1 MVYEILGVCKISHRT
16 GKVVSNRENAI
27 AEQVQVSPDDGARQ
41 GAGDAPSLSF
51 IRGDAV
57 EREITGWRREAL
69 VRQRCARK
77 VIVFFLVGAFFSLR
91 APLNQA
97 QEAGR
102 KKSACTKAGR
112 KPQLSPFSTTI
123 RSALS
128 VDFKASVSSTL
139 RERSCYIVIKN
150 SEGFQSFSASTACR
164 EYDCLPVMYKASGL
178 ACMPKRE
185 NAANSM

>member
-1 MVYEILGVCKISHRT
+1 MTVLGKAQAT
-16 GKVVSNRENAI
+16 P
-27 AEQVQVSPDDGARQ
+27 QVSLSSVVMQLSARLPVGDGKHSFASVVQ
-41 GAGDAPSLSF
+41 KKSLF
-51 IRGDAV
+51 
-57 EREITGWRREAL
+57 
-69 VRQRCARK
+69 
-77 VIVFFLVGAFFSLR
+77 FFLVGAFFSLR

-112 KPQLSPFSTTI
+112 KPQLSPFSTNI
-123 RSALS
+123 LSALS